1 MTTNMII
8 DSSYEKKEE
17 LWNSIT
23 HGLGVVLAI
32 PGLVFLIL
40 KANEEQSTIALV
52 SYIVFGVSLILMF
65 LSSTLYHAIPK
76 YKTALKKLDH
86 SAIFVLIA
94 GTYTPIM
101 LVAFGGALGWV
112 YFGIE
117 WALALIGIVLKQFF
131 VHRFKMV
138 SLLVYIGMG
147 WLVIFVAKPLIG
159 MIGMNGFGWLLAGGL
174 FYTVGTY
181 FYKNDRIKYNHAIW
195 HLFVLAGC
203 VSMYACVYLYL

>member
-1 MTTNMII
+1 MTTNMIVN
-8 DSSYEKKEE
+8 SSYNKKEE
-17 LWNSIT
+17 LWNAIT
-23 HGLGVVLAI
+23 HGLGVLLAI

-40 KANEEQSTIALV
+40 KAVQQQSTIALV

-65 LSSTLYHAIPK
+65 LSSTLYHAIPI

-101 LVAFGGALGWV
+101 LVAFGGPLGWV

-117 WALALIGIVLKQFF
+117 WALASIGIVLKQFF

-147 WLVIFVAKPLIG
+147 WLVIFVAKPLIS
-159 MIGMNGFGWLLAGGL
+159 MIGMSGFGWLLAGGL
-174 FYTVGTY
+174 FYTIGTY

-203 VSMYACVYLYL
+203 VSMYACVYLYF